1 MTIYTVDKLQHIVQH
16 AESSSETGSQFYQAI
31 HRLAQIY
38 QAWQKSQSQ
47 SQPEPQ
53 ANWEKS
59 LEELRDESGNPLF
72 SPDEVPTF
80 APAINQIFTSLAE
93 ISANYQE
100 NVQQSGGKFPEG
112 TPVRGPDDVVQ
123 MIMDRIGAVDDMS
136 RRYAREYGLLK
147 MMNTSDQGK
156 RPNFKTPVIPQIG
169 LVAPIP
175 IPPRLVIAFTYAL
188 IEIIRVLVS
197 GTVPALKS
205 DLLRKILSLT
215 LATIDLLFGRWKQA
229 ILSFAGF
236 FGPGILYITL
246 ILKMALDIFYLISP
260 DIRKEIVYTTM
271 DSFKSLIIGIV
282 IKSFQTF
289 APAPVRARV
298 EEGMRGFNDSIDKIN
313 QQLVGAGLAPL
324 PRELFFSFGDLNN
337 LQVLVRKPEIICSKE
352 MEAVMAI
359 FNKDAP
365 SLGFALQLLGYPTD
379 SGRRGGI
386 CRRAGYTLG
395 ESTLVELLV
404 ANSKH
409 RTEAESAAATADKI
423 SAESGAESTAAVQAT
438 PTKAD
443 ATAIAT
449 AIATAT
455 TPAAASQSPYIPIE
469 SSALP
474 AEPGAVPELPL
485 SEPQES
491 QPQPAPLPPQLQQ
504 AREQIAS
511 IPEGIPKSIHSAL
524 PKSAPFGKLS
534 SLRAKM
540 PQ

>member
-1 MTIYTVDKLQHIVQH
+1 MTIYTVDKLQEIVQN

-47 SQPEPQ
+47 

-59 LEELRDESGNPLF
+59 LAELRDESGNPLF

-93 ISANYQE
+93 VSGNYQA
-100 NVQQSGGKFPEG
+100 NIQQSGGKFPQG
-112 TPVRGPDDVVQ
+112 TPVKGPDDVVQ

-147 MMNTSDQGK
+147 MLNDSDQGK
-156 RPNFKTPVIPQIG
+156 RQNFKTPVIPEIG
-169 LVAPIP
+169 LFTPIP
-175 IPPRLVIAFTYAL
+175 VSPRLVIAFTYAL

-215 LATIDLLFGRWKQA
+215 LAVIDLLFGRWKQA

-236 FGPGILYITL
+236 FGPGVLYTTL
-246 ILKMALDIFYLISP
+246 VLKTALDVFYVISP
-260 DIRKEIVYTTM
+260 EIRKEIVYTTL
-271 DSFKSLIIGIV
+271 DSFKSLIIGLI
-282 IKSFQTF
+282 ITSFQTF

-298 EEGMRGFNDSIDKIN
+298 EEGLRGFNDSIEKIN

-324 PRELFFSFGDLNN
+324 PSELFFSFSDLNN

-352 MEAVMAI
+352 MEAVVAI
-359 FNKDAP
+359 FNQDAP

-409 RTEAESAAATADKI
+409 RTAAEAAAATADKI
-423 SAESGAESTAAVQAT
+423 SAESGAESTAAVLAT
-438 PTKAD
+438 PTEAVAAATV
-443 ATAIAT
+443 ATAA
-449 AIATAT
+449 
-455 TPAAASQSPYIPIE
+455 PAQSPDIPIE
-469 SSALP
+469 SSAPP

-485 SEPQES
+485 SEPQ
-491 QPQPAPLPPQLQQ
+491 PQPALLPPQLQQ
-504 AREQIAS
+504 AREQMSS
-511 IPEGIPKSIHSAL
+511 IPEEIPKSIHSAL
-524 PKSAPFGKLS
+524 PKPAPFGKLS